1 MVTDGKLPDGSDLQ
15 LFEAAPVGEAV
26 TNRGRPLRF
35 CMFTTFYPPYSFGGD
50 AIGIQRLSRALVR
63 QGHHVTVVH
72 DVDAYNA
79 LHRGAEPQ
87 PIANDEGVEVVGI
100 GSSARHKVS

>member
-1 MVTDGKLPDGSDLQ
+1 
-15 LFEAAPVGEAV
+15 
-26 TNRGRPLRF
+26 
-35 CMFTTFYPPYSFGGD
+35 MFTTFYPPYSFGGD

-63 QGHHVTVVH
+63 HGHHVTVVH

-87 PIANDEGVEVVGI
+87 PIADDEGVEVVGLAQWCGYSLPDPHAAI
-100 GSSARHKVS
+100 GSARPERRSYRVAPR